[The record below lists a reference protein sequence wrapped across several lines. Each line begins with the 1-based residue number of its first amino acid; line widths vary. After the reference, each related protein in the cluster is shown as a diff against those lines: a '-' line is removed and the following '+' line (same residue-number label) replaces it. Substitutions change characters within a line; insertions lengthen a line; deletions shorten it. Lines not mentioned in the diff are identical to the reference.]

1 MIRKAAI
8 LVLSFLIAFF
18 ASAQTELIKVDVTN
32 QPLNT
37 VLVQLRNQYNFQFSY
52 SDNQL
57 SQHKI
62 TVSKVFSTKDEAV
75 RYLMKDLP
83 FAVKKSGEV
92 YIIIPDKKKLKGV
105 TGKEQKQIT
114 GQVVEAGSFE
124 PLPFSNILINNHPLI
139 ADVTGTFN
147 YTASAD
153 SSFHVRISHLGYYIC
168 DTTLN
173 SGFSHQFKLVPAT
186 QKLPEVL
193 ILNNVVEKSTMIGE
207 KVGKSTINPN
217 IARYLPGQGDNSVF
231 NLIRLMPGI
240 QAAGEQSGDLLM
252 WGSSEGQNQVTF
264 DEFTLFG
271 LKNYSDNI
279 SAVNPFLVKN
289 IEILKGGFEAKY
301 GNRVGGIVNI
311 TGKNGNTQKPVFS
324 LNVNP
329 TTLNGLVEIPLFKK
343 SSLLVAYRQTYYD
356 LFSSEDFN
364 FFAPVRPSSKNQ
376 TKSAQ
381 IRNVQFDLNVYP
393 NDYTFRDLNLKY
405 TWNFDNGDLFYVSLY
420 GGSDFFSLSTEANT
434 TREFRDKSGRT
445 ITTPIT
451 INLLNDEEN
460 TQRGISAF
468 YSKSWKNNLIS
479 KFVFTHSDF
488 SRSITDEVQS
498 SNTTT
503 QVNYNNDRFK
513 INNEAIETSFKIDN
527 TLNLINGNQLE
538 FGGGFYSNEA
548 SIINKA
554 SLLDT
559 LSVDTLNRY
568 QNSRFFAYVQ
578 DNLPIGK
585 RLTIKAGARL
595 NLTTTNARLY
605 FEPRL
610 NATYK
615 LSNLIKMNASWGKYN
630 QFMYK
635 ISNADKDKN
644 YSWMW
649 VTSNENIPVLKANHL
664 AAGVNY
670 FKNDLTL
677 NVETYYRQTKNIA
690 QRVFEPNFNP
700 DNSFRNEGFFALYG
714 DAKTYGIDFYA
725 KKDFGKHSVWTS
737 YTLSEALE
745 RFARR
750 NMVLPAYSLAP
761 QHQKHEFKISGLFNM
776 GKFYFSANYVYGS
789 GLEVLRQIYKNEVN
803 NNVSYNRVD
812 AAVTYHFTPKRFSGE
827 IGFSVMN
834 LFDTQN
840 LKYSNFKNIQLTP
853 ELGNIRV
860 YSDAVPFTPT
870 LFLKL
875 VF

>member
-8 LVLSFLIAFF
+8 MVLSTLIAFF
-18 ASAQTELIKVDVTN
+18 ASAQTEPIKVDVTN

-62 TVSKVFSTKDEAV
+62 TVSKVFTTKDEAV

-83 FAVKKSGEV
+83 FAIKKSGEV
-92 YIIIPDKKKLKGV
+92 YIIIPDKKKQKGG

-677 NVETYYRQTKNIA
+677 NVETY
-690 QRVFEPNFNP
+690 
-700 DNSFRNEGFFALYG
+700 
-714 DAKTYGIDFYA
+714 
-725 KKDFGKHSVWTS
+725 
-737 YTLSEALE
+737 
-745 RFARR
+745 
-750 NMVLPAYSLAP
+750 
-761 QHQKHEFKISGLFNM
+761 
-776 GKFYFSANYVYGS
+776 
-789 GLEVLRQIYKNEVN
+789 
-803 NNVSYNRVD
+803 
-812 AAVTYHFTPKRFSGE
+812 
-827 IGFSVMN
+827 
-834 LFDTQN
+834 
-840 LKYSNFKNIQLTP
+840 
-853 ELGNIRV
+853 
-860 YSDAVPFTPT
+860 
-870 LFLKL
+870 
-875 VF
+875 